1 MMTQMVSVGEAT
13 GTLDQML
20 NRLAE
25 FYDDEVNATVS
36 ALLAVMEP
44 ILMIFVGGL
53 VGTLVL
59 SMYLPIFNLMQQF

>member
-1 MMTQMVSVGEAT
+1 MVSVGEAT

-20 NRLAE
+20 NRLAA
-25 FYDDEVNATVS
+25 FYDDEVTATVS
-36 ALLAVMEP
+36 ALLSVMEP
-44 ILMIFVGGL
+44 LMMIFVGGL